1 MYYDIVSDL
10 SGRLRLRTFWGL
22 FDDAQARGVSYALMQ
37 IDGVRHAEVHVA
49 NGSILVA
56 FEPSIRQEVLDLVSS
71 LDVLNLPSAEVG
83 TEDYCNAIEI
93 ASENNRFV
101 MEVVG
106 MVGRRLLRLA
116 FLPYPVSA
124 VVTAFQAVRFVW
136 EGLRRLMHG
145 QLTVEMLDATAI
157 TTALLRGAFSEAST
171 VMFLLNLSASMERHV
186 QGRTHL
192 ALKDGL
198 VTRPETVWAVVDGRD
213 VQVRMEDVSRGQVLH
228 LGAGSVLPVD
238 GTVVR
243 GQGAIDE
250 SSMTGESRL
259 VHKRLGSTVYAG
271 TALQEGDL
279 HVRVV
284 APPGDARIDEIVSM
298 VEDSSQLKASAQ
310 SRAERLADALVPYS
324 FLAFFAILGI
334 TRNMTKA
341 MAVLMVDY
349 SCAIKLSTPIAVMSA
364 MNEASKC
371 NVVVKGGKYLEA
383 LAAAD
388 TVVFDKT
395 GTLTHA
401 SPRVQKVLALGDSM
415 DEEAV
420 LRYAACIEEH
430 FPHSMARAIV
440 AEVRCRGLDYQNE
453 LHAQV
458 RYVVAHGIS
467 TQVDGREAVIGSSHF
482 VFEDEGVQKPK
493 GLDELLSREAP
504 TASVVYLAIDG
515 HLVGA
520 ICISDPPAQG
530 GGPGAEGPARPG
542 HSQGGQADGRLADLC
557 RACGRPAGHR
567 HVPRAGAARGQE
579 HLCGA
584 AASGRARGHHGGGRH
599 QRHARSGGGKRQR
612 GHERRQ
618 RHRPCRGRRVDARL
632 EPGVSGHHEAA
643 GHGADGAH
651 PRGLPLHSGVQLG
664 AHSAG
669 CSQCHHTE
677 DRRVPAQ
684 HLDLHDCRGKRS
696 ADPARPE
703 GDEGRASAAG
713 RRGDRWLARRLPG
726 R

>member
-1 MYYDIVSDL
+1 M
-10 SGRLRLRTFWGL
+10 
-22 FDDAQARGVSYALMQ
+22 MQ

-56 FEPSIRQEVLDLVSS
+56 FEPPVRQEVLDLVSS
-71 LDVLNLPSAEVG
+71 LDVLNPPSAEVG

-145 QLTVEMLDATAI
+145 QLTVEVLDATAI

-186 QGRTHL
+186 QSRTHL

-198 VTRPETVWAVVDGRD
+198 VTRPETVWAVVDGQD
-213 VQVRMEDVSRGQVLH
+213 AQVRMEDVRRNQVLH

-259 VHKRLGSTVYAG
+259 VHKRRGSTVFAG

-284 APPGDARIDEIVSM
+284 APPGDARIDEIVSV

-310 SRAERLADALVPYS
+310 SRAEHLADALVPYS

-334 TRNMTKA
+334 TRNLTKA

-364 MNEASKC
+364 MNEASKR

-388 TVVFDKT
+388 TIVFDKT

-440 AEVRCRGLDYQNE
+440 AEARRRGLDHQAE

-467 TQVDGREAVIGSSHF
+467 TQVGDRDAVIGSAHF
-482 VFEDEGVQKPK
+482 VFEDEGVERPE

-520 ICISDPPAQG
+520 ICISDPLRKEAAQVLRDLRGLGIRKVVMLTGDSQTCAAHVAAQLGIDMYHAQVLPEDKSTYVEQLRRDGHVVIMVGDGINDTPALAAANVSVAMSDASDIARAVADVCVLDSSLKSLVTMRRLAMG
-530 GGPGAEGPARPG
+530 LTGRIHADYRFIVGFNSALIALGVGSAITLTTAAYLHNVSTFVIAAANARPI
-542 HSQGGQADGRLADLC
+542 L
-557 RACGRPAGHR
+557 
-567 HVPRAGAARGQE
+567 
-579 HLCGA
+579 
-584 AASGRARGHHGGGRH
+584 
-599 QRHARSGGGKRQR
+599 
-612 GHERRQ
+612 
-618 RHRPCRGRRVDARL
+618 RGRKAGTAGL
-632 EPGVSGHHEAA
+632 LGEPTTGCER
-643 GHGADGAH
+643 
-651 PRGLPLHSGVQLG
+651 PTTECELPSV
-664 AHSAG
+664 
-669 CSQCHHTE
+669 E
-677 DRRVPAQ
+677 
-684 HLDLHDCRGKRS
+684 
-696 ADPARPE
+696 
-703 GDEGRASAAG
+703 
-713 RRGDRWLARRLPG
+713 
-726 R
+726 